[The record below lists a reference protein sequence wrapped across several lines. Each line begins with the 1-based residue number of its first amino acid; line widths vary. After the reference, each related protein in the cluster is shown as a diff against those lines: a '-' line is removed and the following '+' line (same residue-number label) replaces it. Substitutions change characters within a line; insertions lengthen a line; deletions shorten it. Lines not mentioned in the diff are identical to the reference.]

1 MKWLKRLARPFLEFI
16 MSRVP
21 QPILR
26 KTEDVTQYFQGKG
39 WGAAT
44 VDVELKAISYFVLKK
59 NLTDLTVIDAG
70 ANVGNWTDSAL
81 RQLSGSRIFC
91 FEPSKVAFEELSARF
106 NDNKNV
112 FSVNLGLSDQNKKV
126 TLFSD
131 FSGSGLSSVYSRRIE
146 HFGIKLDSKE
156 EIQVTTLDGWIK
168 DQSARIQP
176 SVLKLD
182 VEGHELAVLRGA
194 INTIKSLEIIQFEFG
209 GGNIDSKTYFQ
220 DFWYFFMS
228 HNFDIYRIIPT
239 GTVKIAEYSEM
250 LEVFRTTNYLAV
262 RQ

>member
-1 MKWLKRLARPFLEFI
+1 MQRFKRLIRPVLESIF
-16 MSRVP
+16 SRVP
-21 QPILR
+21 QPVLR
-26 KTEDVTQYFQGKG
+26 KTEDASQYFQGKG

-44 VDVELKAISYFVLKK
+44 VDAELKAIKHFVLRK
-59 NLTDLTVIDAG
+59 NLTNVTVIDAG

-81 RQLSGSRIFC
+81 RYLTVGKIFC
-91 FEPSKVAFEELSARF
+91 FEPSKTAFAKLTPRF
-106 NDNKNV
+106 KGNINV
-112 FSVNLGLSDQNKKV
+112 HCVNLGLSDQNKKV

-131 FSGSGLSSVYSRRIE
+131 FNGSGLSSVYFRRME

-168 DQSARIQP
+168 DQSAQIQP

-209 GGNIDSKTYFQ
+209 GGNIDSRTYFQ